1 MYKIEFYETSTG
13 HCDIR
18 EFLNSLKAKLQ
29 TSKDARIQFNQLSYY
44 IELLEQNGTMLP
56 ENITKQITD
65 NIWELR
71 PGNNRVFYFFYQDD
85 TYILLHHF
93 RKKSQKTPKREIN
106 RAENERTDYIKR
118 KGAKL

>member
-1 MYKIEFYETSTG
+1 MYKIEFYETSAG
-13 HCDIR
+13 DCDIR

-29 TSKDARIQFNQLSYY
+29 TSKDARIQFKQLSYY

-85 TYILLHHF
+85 TYVLLHHF

-106 RAENERTDYIKR
+106 RAENERIDYLKQ
-118 KGAKL
+118 KGAK